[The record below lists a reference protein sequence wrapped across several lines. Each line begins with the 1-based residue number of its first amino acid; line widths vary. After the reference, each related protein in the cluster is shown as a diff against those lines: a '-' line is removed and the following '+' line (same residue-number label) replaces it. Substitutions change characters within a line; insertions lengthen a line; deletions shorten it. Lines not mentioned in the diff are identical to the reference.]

1 LGGKVYST
9 TFSLEEVEESLR
21 QLFLSWAGTS
31 LDHQKS
37 AVTLSVKI
45 FPRKA
50 TSTTFPQKSFEW
62 TRIGKGSYGE
72 ENSAC
77 RRYAERK
84 RTSSESN
91 VANCNTFNYKGELR
105 ARVTTNVL
113 QSWGSTAH
121 RDKATTG
128 FYKVLVLMKLSS
140 QASSY
145 RTCGRFPRWLDP
157 DH

>member
-1 LGGKVYST
+1 M
-9 TFSLEEVEESLR
+9 EESLR

-62 TRIGKGSYGE
+62 TGTGKGSYGE

-77 RRYAERK
+77 RRYTELK
-84 RTSSESN
+84 RTSSESK
-91 VANCNTFNYKGELR
+91 VANCNTLNYKGEFR
-105 ARVTTNVL
+105 ARVATDVL
-113 QSWGSTAH
+113 RSWGSTAH
-121 RDKATTG
+121 RDQTTTW

-140 QASSY
+140 KASSY
-145 RTCGRFPRWLDP
+145 RTCSRFPRWLDP
-157 DH
+157 DHRPVSDGIRVNP